1 MRSPRP
7 RDTPLQVQRPTPT
20 PGRGSRTRRRVG
32 LIVRPR
38 QANRAGSPAPSR
50 WAPLNRTC
58 SKGPGVGARAPCS
71 GWSRAWSRRSR
82 HGAGGLWGLHSHGP
96 GGRALSLELE
106 SLEEGVCPPEL
117 LVTCESSKS
126 WQELVSRIWNF
137 SLKACFSGASES
149 APLIFQAK
157 GHCHPRASSAKTRG
171 FHTQLDEGPETP

>member
-1 MRSPRP
+1 MGAIFPGRGSLNARHSSTTHRDFSFSSWGRPDWEEVGASSLLQRRPARPCMRSPRP

-82 HGAGGLWGLHSHGP
+82 HGAGGLWGLSWARPFLRVMCAGWSCV
-96 GGRALSLELE
+96 LL
-106 SLEEGVCPPEL
+106 CPTSP
-117 LVTCESSKS
+117 
-126 WQELVSRIWNF
+126 
-137 SLKACFSGASES
+137 
-149 APLIFQAK
+149 
-157 GHCHPRASSAKTRG
+157 
-171 FHTQLDEGPETP
+171 